1 MYYVIKRQ
9 SDTNPMQV
17 MGFKV
22 PKYITNKSSDTV
34 IFEFIVDTKTIR
46 KWVKKEEIILLTEDK
61 DFYLKTMKDF
71 KDTKETQEKLVA
83 EAQKALDKSIET
95 YCEVM
100 ELKLEDFEEIRSNDD
115 IPCLLKD
122 L

>member
-1 MYYVIKRQ
+1 MYYVIKKQ
-9 SDTNPMQV
+9 TDINPMQV

-34 IFEFIVDTKTIR
+34 IFEFLVNAKTVR

-61 DFYLKTMKDF
+61 EFYLKIMKEF
-71 KDTKETQEKLVA
+71 KHTQDTQEKLVS
-83 EAQKALDKSIET
+83 EAQNALDKSMQT
-95 YCEVM
+95 YSEAM
-100 ELKLEDFEEIRSNDD
+100 ESQLEDFEEIKNNSD
-115 IPCLLKD
+115 IPCILKD

>member
-9 SDTNPMQV
+9 TDTNPMQV

-34 IFEFIVDTKTIR
+34 IFEFIVNAKTVR
-46 KWVKKEEIILLTEDK
+46 KWVKKEEVILLTEDK
-61 DFYLKTMKDF
+61 EFYLKTMKDF
-71 KDTKETQEKLVA
+71 KHTQETQKKLVA
-83 EAQKALDKSIET
+83 EAQDALDKSIET
-95 YCEVM
+95 YSEVM
-100 ELKLEDFEEIRSNDD
+100 VSKLEDFEEIRNSRD
-115 IPCLLKD
+115 IPCILKD